1 MSIVFIPPL
10 ITLLLSKENEK
21 GSPLTIEEV
30 NCIRD
35 NATAIQVDGDT
46 ALAIAESRG
55 YRDIN
60 FEDCWNEWA
69 AFRREH

>member
-21 GSPLTIEEV
+21 GSPLTTEEV

-35 NATAIQVDGDT
+35 NAIAIQVDGDT

-60 FEDCWNEWA
+60 PEDCWNEWA
-69 AFRREH
+69 AFRKEH